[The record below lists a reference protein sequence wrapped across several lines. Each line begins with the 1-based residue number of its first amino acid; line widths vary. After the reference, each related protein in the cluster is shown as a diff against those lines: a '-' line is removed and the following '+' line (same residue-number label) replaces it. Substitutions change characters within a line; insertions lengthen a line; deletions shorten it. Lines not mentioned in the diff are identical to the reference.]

1 MLSEAKAFEEA
12 TIVQEEQI
20 EAAINNGTAATAS
33 SSY

>member
-1 MLSEAKAFEEA
+1 MLSEAKAYEEA

-20 EAAINNGTAATAS
+20 EAAINNGTASTT